1 MFLASNVRN
10 LPFAFYRMHSC
21 FLSRRRTMSFA
32 SLGKAAISC
41 RQGLLLTGFAVLFC
55 ICTQLRPVAYAQDV
69 PSAPAPQPVPAA
81 PAKPQEI
88 HLQDYSKPS
97 SPFLRFIQP
106 YLPKE

>member
-1 MFLASNVRN
+1 
-10 LPFAFYRMHSC
+10 
-21 FLSRRRTMSFA
+21 MSFA

-81 PAKPQEI
+81 PAKPP
-88 HLQDYSKPS
+88 SNSSPSPRKTPKPS
-97 SPFLRFIQP
+97 SLRD
-106 YLPKE
+106 